1 MYCKECNFIMRGVG
15 TKCPYCGSYFE
26 KEQFLDKRVN
36 LFNWL
41 FLTVRQLLFII
52 SFNIFVILMIID
64 IILVNAAEINI
75 HLTPWAFIIIFS
87 LSFIICDF
95 LLKSANKNKLLFL
108 KSFTILLIFSIL
120 MMVSYQNEQIFEIEI
135 ENKILLLGYYYPLV
149 ILFEFFTGIVRFLTI
164 KKFNI
169 FSTSIYVLILVI
181 FSTILF
187 ILSFVS
193 KIGLQQIP
201 QVRLLIYICFA
212 ISIVVALNVLT
223 LSILKMRSRVSIE
236 G

>member
-120 MMVSYQNEQIFEIEI
+120 MMVSYQNEQIFEIE
-135 ENKILLLGYYYPLV
+135 NKILLLGYYYPLV

-201 QVRLLIYICFA
+201 QV
-212 ISIVVALNVLT
+212 
-223 LSILKMRSRVSIE
+223 K
-236 G
+236 

>member
-120 MMVSYQNEQIFEIEI
+120 MMVSYQNEQIFEIE
-135 ENKILLLGYYYPLV
+135 NKILLLGYYYPLV
-149 ILFEFFTGIVRFLTI
+149 ILFEFFTGIVRFLSI

-201 QVRLLIYICFA
+201 QARLLIYICFA

>member
-120 MMVSYQNEQIFEIEI
+120 MMVSYQNEQIFEIE
-135 ENKILLLGYYYPLV
+135 NKILLLGYYYPLV

-187 ILSFVS
+187 ILSFGS

-201 QVRLLIYICFA
+201 QARLLIYICFA

>member
-15 TKCPYCGSYFE
+15 TKCPYCGTYFE

-41 FLTVRQLLFII
+41 FLTIRQLLFIV
-52 SFNIFVILMIID
+52 SFNIFVILMIVD
-64 IILVNAAEINI
+64 IILVNAAGINI
-75 HLTPWAFIIIFS
+75 HLTPWAFIVLFS
-87 LSFIICDF
+87 LLFFICDF

-108 KSFTILLIFSIL
+108 KSFTIFIIFSIL
-120 MMVSYQNEQIFEIEI
+120 MMVSYQNEQILKIEM

-149 ILFEFFTGIVRFLTI
+149 ILFEFFAGIVRFLTI
-164 KKFNI
+164 KRFNI
-169 FSTSIYVLILVI
+169 FSTV
-181 FSTILF
+181 LF

-201 QVRLLIYICFA
+201 QARLLIYICFA

-223 LSILKMRSRVSIE
+223 LTILKMRSRVSIE

>member
-1 MYCKECNFIMRGVG
+1 M
-15 TKCPYCGSYFE
+15 
-26 KEQFLDKRVN
+26 
-36 LFNWL
+36 
-41 FLTVRQLLFII
+41 
-52 SFNIFVILMIID
+52 
-64 IILVNAAEINI
+64 
-75 HLTPWAFIIIFS
+75 
-87 LSFIICDF
+87 
-95 LLKSANKNKLLFL
+95 
-108 KSFTILLIFSIL
+108 LIFSIL
-120 MMVSYQNEQIFEIEI
+120 MMVSYQNEQIFEI

-201 QVRLLIYICFA
+201 QARLLIYICFA

>member
-120 MMVSYQNEQIFEIEI
+120 MMVSYQNEQIFEIE
-135 ENKILLLGYYYPLV
+135 NKILLLGYYYPLV

-201 QVRLLIYICFA
+201 QARLLIYICFA

-223 LSILKMRSRVSIE
+223 LSILKMRSRISIE

>member
-26 KEQFLDKRVN
+26 KEQFLDKRLN

-120 MMVSYQNEQIFEIEI
+120 MMVSYQNEQIFEIE
-135 ENKILLLGYYYPLV
+135 NKILLLGYYYPLV

-201 QVRLLIYICFA
+201 QARLLIYICFA

>member
-120 MMVSYQNEQIFEIEI
+120 MMVSYQNEQIFEIE
-135 ENKILLLGYYYPLV
+135 NKILLLGYYYPLV

-193 KIGLQQIP
+193 KIELQQIP
-201 QVRLLIYICFA
+201 QARLLIYICFA

>member
-41 FLTVRQLLFII
+41 FLTVRQLLFFFF
-52 SFNIFVILMIID
+52 FNIFVILMIID

-120 MMVSYQNEQIFEIEI
+120 MMVSYQNEQIFEIE
-135 ENKILLLGYYYPLV
+135 NKILLLGYYYPLV

-201 QVRLLIYICFA
+201 QARLLIYICFA

>member
-36 LFNWL
+36 LFNWI

-120 MMVSYQNEQIFEIEI
+120 MMVSYQNEQIFEIE
-135 ENKILLLGYYYPLV
+135 NKILLLGYYYPLV

-201 QVRLLIYICFA
+201 QARLLIYICFA

>member
-36 LFNWL
+36 LFNWF

-120 MMVSYQNEQIFEIEI
+120 MMVSYQNVQIFEI

-201 QVRLLIYICFA
+201 QARLLIYICFA

>member
-41 FLTVRQLLFII
+41 FLAVRQLLFII

-120 MMVSYQNEQIFEIEI
+120 MMVSYQNEQIFEIE
-135 ENKILLLGYYYPLV
+135 NKILLLGYYYPLV

-169 FSTSIYVLILVI
+169 CFNFSHFFNYFVHFVLCV
-181 FSTILF
+181 
-187 ILSFVS
+187 
-193 KIGLQQIP
+193 
-201 QVRLLIYICFA
+201 
-212 ISIVVALNVLT
+212 
-223 LSILKMRSRVSIE
+223 
-236 G
+236 

>member
-1 MYCKECNFIMRGVG
+1 MRGVG

-120 MMVSYQNEQIFEIEI
+120 MMVSYQNEQIFEIE
-135 ENKILLLGYYYPLV
+135 NKILLLGYYYPLV

-201 QVRLLIYICFA
+201 QARLLIYICFA

>member
-41 FLTVRQLLFII
+41 FLTVRQLFFII

-120 MMVSYQNEQIFEIEI
+120 MMVSYQNEQIFEIE
-135 ENKILLLGYYYPLV
+135 NKILLLGYYYPLV

-201 QVRLLIYICFA
+201 QARLLIYICFA

>member
-41 FLTVRQLLFII
+41 FLTVLQLLFII

-120 MMVSYQNEQIFEIEI
+120 MMVSYQNEQIFEIE
-135 ENKILLLGYYYPLV
+135 NKILLLGYYYPLV

-201 QVRLLIYICFA
+201 QARLLIYICFA

>member
-120 MMVSYQNEQIFEIEI
+120 MMVSYQNEQIFEIE
-135 ENKILLLGYYYPLV
+135 NKILLLGYYYPLV

-201 QVRLLIYICFA
+201 QARLLIYICFA